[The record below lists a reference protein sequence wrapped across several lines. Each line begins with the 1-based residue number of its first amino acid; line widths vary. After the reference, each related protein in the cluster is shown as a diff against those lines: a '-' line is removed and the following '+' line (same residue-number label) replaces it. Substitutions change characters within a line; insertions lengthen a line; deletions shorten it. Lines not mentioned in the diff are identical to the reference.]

1 MNKKVAIIDDEQD
14 ILNVLTKYLSRSNKL
29 DIETFSN
36 PQSAHKS
43 IMNGSYDLIL
53 LDIMMP
59 QINGMDLLKE
69 IKKNQ
74 VNAKVILMT
83 AYTTLDRINEAYA
96 IGADDYVTKPFISL
110 KDVEMKIFDTLN
122 L

>member
-1 MNKKVAIIDDEQD
+1 MLPKIAIIDDEQD
-14 ILNVLTKYLSRSNKL
+14 IANVLKNYLSRTKKL
-29 DIETFSN
+29 EIDIFTN
-36 PQSAHKS
+36 PTLAHKS

-59 QINGMDLLKE
+59 QLNGMDLLKE
-69 IKKNQ
+69 MKTNL

-83 AYTTLDRINEAYA
+83 AYTTLDTIREAYDV
-96 IGADDYVTKPFISL
+96 GADDYVTKPFISL
-110 KDVEMKIFDTLN
+110 KDVELKIFDTLK

>member
-1 MNKKVAIIDDEQD
+1 MLPKIAIIDDKQD
-14 ILNVLTKYLSRSNKL
+14 ILNVLIRYLTRNKKVE
-29 DIETFSN
+29 IETFSN
-36 PQSAHKS
+36 PDLAYKS

-59 QINGMDLLKE
+59 QANGIDILKE

-74 VNAKVILMT
+74 VITKVILMT
-83 AYTTLDRINEAYA
+83 AYTTIDSMTEAYN
-96 IGADDYVTKPFISL
+96 IGADDYITKPFISL
-110 KDVEMKIFDTLN
+110 RDVETKIFDTLN